1 MAVTKT
7 ARTHTGISTYAGTWG
22 RDEVIHLLNRVH
34 FGAKLEDVEY
44 FSKKTLSQTIDEILD
59 VDYTPPSP
67 PINDYN
73 GRIVDPLIPAG
84 STWVDDYNAALN
96 GQRRNS
102 FKRWWVGQ
110 MINQDRTIREKM
122 VLFWHNHFATEMQ
135 VYSWANFAYK
145 HNAMLRKDCLKD
157 FRTLVKDVTLDPAML
172 IYLNGERNT
181 NTAPDENY
189 SRELQELFTL
199 GKGPES
205 KYTEAD
211 VIEAA
216 KILTGWRINKRNGE
230 VFFVPNR
237 HDTSDKTFSAFYD
250 HTVVYGKT
258 GTAGEE
264 ELDDLLT
271 MIFRQNEV
279 ANFMVRKLYR
289 WFVYYDIDEATEE
302 NVIKPL
308 ADIFRNNSYE
318 IKPVLEAL
326 FKSEH
331 FFDLANRGALI
342 KSPVD
347 FVVGINRLY
356 NLEYP
361 QASDY
366 NALYG
371 AWGVNVSLLSIL
383 QQDIG
388 DPPSVAGWAAY
399 YQIPQYHQLWINS
412 DTLPKRNQITDI
424 MVVSGYR
431 AGSDRLQINPLT
443 FAEKFSRVANP
454 SDFIDDLVQHM
465 FTLDVSAEQKEY
477 MRSILLSGQV
487 QDYHWTDAW
496 NAYINDK
503 NDTMKQNVVGVR
515 LIMLF
520 KYLMNLSEFQLS

>member
-302 NVIKPL
+302 NVI
-308 ADIFRNNSYE
+308 
-318 IKPVLEAL
+318 
-326 FKSEH
+326 
-331 FFDLANRGALI
+331 
-342 KSPVD
+342 
-347 FVVGINRLY
+347 
-356 NLEYP
+356 
-361 QASDY
+361 
-366 NALYG
+366 
-371 AWGVNVSLLSIL
+371 
-383 QQDIG
+383 
-388 DPPSVAGWAAY
+388 
-399 YQIPQYHQLWINS
+399 
-412 DTLPKRNQITDI
+412 
-424 MVVSGYR
+424 R
-431 AGSDRLQINPLT
+431 ATCRY
-443 FAEKFSRVANP
+443 F
-454 SDFIDDLVQHM
+454 
-465 FTLDVSAEQKEY
+465 
-477 MRSILLSGQV
+477 
-487 QDYHWTDAW
+487 
-496 NAYINDK
+496 
-503 NDTMKQNVVGVR
+503 
-515 LIMLF
+515 
-520 KYLMNLSEFQLS
+520 

>member
-7 ARTHTGISTYAGTWG
+7 ARTHSGISPYTGSWG
-22 RDEVIHLLNRVH
+22 KDEVIHLLNRVH
-34 FGAKLEDVEY
+34 FGAKVEDVEY
-44 FSKKTLSQTIDEILD
+44 FSKKTLNQAIDEILD

-73 GRIVDPLIPAG
+73 DREADPNIPAG
-84 STWVDDYNAALN
+84 STWVNDYNGRLN
-96 GQRRNS
+96 NVRRSS
-102 FKRWWVGQ
+102 FKKWWVGL

-122 VLFWHNHFATEMQ
+122 VLFWHNHFATELQ
-135 VYSWANFAYK
+135 VYTWANFAYQ

-172 IYLNGERNT
+172 IYLNGERNSKS
-181 NTAPDENY
+181 APDENY

-205 KYTEAD
+205 KYTETD

-216 KILTGWRINKRNGE
+216 KILTGWRINKTNGE

-237 HDTSDKTFSAFYD
+237 HDTSDKKFSAFYG
-250 HTVVYGKT
+250 HTVVYGKS
-258 GTAGEE
+258 GTEGQG

-308 ADIFRNNSYE
+308 ANIFRSNNYE
-318 IKPVLEAL
+318 IKPVMEAL
-326 FKSEH
+326 LKSEH
-331 FFDLANRGALI
+331 FFDVANRGAII

-347 FVVGINRLY
+347 FAIGLNRLY
-356 NLEYP
+356 DIEYP
-361 QASDY
+361 SATNYVDLY
-366 NALYG
+366 NA
-371 AWGVNVSLLSIL
+371 WNVNIYLLAL
-383 QQDIG
+383 MQQDIG
-388 DPPSVAGWAAY
+388 DPPSVAGWPAY
-399 YQIPQYHQLWINS
+399 YQIPQYHQLWVNS
-412 DTLPKRNQITDI
+412 DTLPKRNQMTDTL
-424 MVVSGYR
+424 VQFGYR
-431 AGSDRLQINPLT
+431 AGTNRIKIDPLA
-443 FAEKFSRVANP
+443 FAEKFNSVSKP
-454 SDFIDDLVQHM
+454 SDFINDLVQHM
-465 FTLDVSAEQKEY
+465 YTLDVSAEQKDY

-487 QDYHWTDAW
+487 HDYHWTDAW
-496 NAYINDK
+496 NAYVNDK
-503 NDTMKQNVVGVR
+503 NDEMKQNVVGVR